1 MAGSRG
7 NPEPMRPMTALRA
20 SARRHAERLAGQ
32 APLGVSVLVTLV
44 VMTGLI
50 LSLDLF
56 ATQAHRVVKLLVAA
70 IAFAGILAMPD
81 LGLLVFPIIVPIL
94 PWLPPTPIPGINPLN
109 LLLFSM
115 LAVFLVG
122 RILTRRPFGRPMAMG
137 PTLLLLTVLCVLSIV
152 RGAVAPVGATYDAS
166 FTGLALF
173 RSAMAFVPYVIVLL
187 MVETPSWY
195 RRAVVGVLLGAL
207 LEALI
212 TVKWGRNGSGGRAIG
227 SIGQSNDL
235 GAYLALFSVMAFAL
249 LAIPR
254 ATRTWWLALGTAL
267 LTAYGTVL
275 SLSRGS
281 LVALA
286 AGLVVVAWRTWR
298 PSRLPSPVCS
308 CSIRRSSQVRT
319 WRRLACGSCARAC
332 RS

>member
-1 MAGSRG
+1 
-7 NPEPMRPMTALRA
+7 
-20 SARRHAERLAGQ
+20 
-32 APLGVSVLVTLV
+32 
-44 VMTGLI
+44 
-50 LSLDLF
+50 
-56 ATQAHRVVKLLVAA
+56 
-70 IAFAGILAMPD
+70 
-81 LGLLVFPIIVPIL
+81 
-94 PWLPPTPIPGINPLN
+94 
-109 LLLFSM
+109 
-115 LAVFLVG
+115 
-122 RILTRRPFGRPMAMG
+122 
-137 PTLLLLTVLCVLSIV
+137 
-152 RGAVAPVGATYDAS
+152 
-166 FTGLALF
+166 
-173 RSAMAFVPYVIVLL
+173 VPYVIVLL

-298 PSRLPSPVCS
+298 PSVLLLVFVVAVTPLWAPDYLMERIKGSTVQVEGSDTETVDMATEARLE
-308 CSIRRSSQVRT
+308 T
-319 WRRLACGSCARAC
+319 WRSILAVVKQHPLDGIGFGGLSYVLPDVGAQLGLEEVKDSAHNSFLRMLSELGVLGLIAFVAVLVQAWRVSDRAVRRARDAFERAVAVGACGATVCLAVSSAFGDRFFSVIITSSFWMLIALVESRLGTEEPGRVVAEGAR
-332 RS
+332 